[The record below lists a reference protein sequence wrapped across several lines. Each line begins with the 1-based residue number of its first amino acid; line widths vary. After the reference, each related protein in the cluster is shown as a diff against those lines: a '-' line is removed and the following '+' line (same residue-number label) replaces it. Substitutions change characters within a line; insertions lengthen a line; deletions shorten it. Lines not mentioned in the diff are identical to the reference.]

1 MLGVAMTTAMIAGMI
16 LGEQDRVAAELLV
29 KVTVRVTLIV
39 GAVLTAILLIF
50 ADYIAGAF
58 GSEEGAQM
66 VALATKGLRI
76 YALSIIF
83 YGLNVAFINYT
94 QGMRRMV
101 LSDLFCF
108 LVNFPFI
115 VLPALALFGVLDT
128 DAVWWSFLIGETI
141 NLICIIVYA
150 AVKKRGFPFRAK
162 DYLFLKDDFGVS
174 EENLLDFSV
183 TEQSQVIPASEAVSE
198 FCEKK
203 GASQKD
209 AMMLSLFVE
218 ELSNNIIQFGFADG
232 KSHSIDIRVIKL
244 DDGWT
249 LRVRD
254 NCKKFDPTE
263 WIKLHESDD
272 KTKNIGIRMVCGMAK
287 KVKYLSTMD
296 LNNIT
301 ITI

>member
-1 MLGVAMTTAMIAGMI
+1 M
-16 LGEQDRVAAELLV
+16 
-29 KVTVRVTLIV
+29 
-39 GAVLTAILLIF
+39 LTAILLIF

-141 NLICIIVYA
+141 NLICIKII
-150 AVKKRGFPFRAK
+150 KERE
-162 DYLFLKDDFGVS
+162 FLK
-174 EENLLDFSV
+174 E
-183 TEQSQVIPASEAVSE
+183 T
-198 FCEKK
+198 
-203 GASQKD
+203 
-209 AMMLSLFVE
+209 
-218 ELSNNIIQFGFADG
+218 
-232 KSHSIDIRVIKL
+232 
-244 DDGWT
+244 
-249 LRVRD
+249 
-254 NCKKFDPTE
+254 
-263 WIKLHESDD
+263 
-272 KTKNIGIRMVCGMAK
+272 
-287 KVKYLSTMD
+287 
-296 LNNIT
+296 
-301 ITI
+301 